1 MKSRFSTVDLRAVL
15 AELNA
20 SLLGM
25 RVNNVYDV
33 DNKTYL
39 IRLQKP
45 DFKATLLLES
55 GIRIHTTEFE
65 WPKNMMPSSFAMKCR
80 KHLKSRRLVSAKQ
93 LGVDRIVDFQFG
105 SDEAAYHLIIE
116 LYDRGNIV
124 LTDYEYLILNIL
136 RFRTDEA
143 DDVKFAVRERYP
155 VDHARA
161 AKPLLTLERLTEVI
175 ASAPKGELLKR
186 VLNPLLPYGPA
197 LIEHCLIEN
206 GFSGNVK
213 VDEKLES
220 KGMSA

>member
-1 MKSRFSTVDLRAVL
+1 MFTVPLNDDPVAEEGGWLVSTEQKRSGVGPGNQRWKLRQRPSSPAMKTRFSTVDLRAVL

-116 LYDRGNIV
+116 LYDRV
-124 LTDYEYLILNIL
+124 
-136 RFRTDEA
+136 
-143 DDVKFAVRERYP
+143 
-155 VDHARA
+155 
-161 AKPLLTLERLTEVI
+161 
-175 ASAPKGELLKR
+175 S
-186 VLNPLLPYGPA
+186 
-197 LIEHCLIEN
+197 
-206 GFSGNVK
+206 
-213 VDEKLES
+213 
-220 KGMSA
+220 

>member
-1 MKSRFSTVDLRAVL
+1 MKSRFSTVDIRAVI
-15 AELNA
+15 AELRS

-45 DFKATLLLES
+45 DCKATLLLES

-65 WPKNMMPSSFAMKCR
+65 WPKNMMPSGFAMKCR
-80 KHLKSRRLVSAKQ
+80 KHLKSRRLVNVKQ
-93 LGVDRIVDFQFG
+93 LGIDRIVDFQFG

-155 VDHARA
+155 VDN
-161 AKPLLTLERLTEVI
+161 AKASAPLPTLERLTEI
-175 ASAPKGELLKR
+175 ISAAPKGEQIKR
-186 VLNPLLPYGPA
+186 ILNHYLRK
-197 LIEHCLIEN
+197 C
-206 GFSGNVK
+206 
-213 VDEKLES
+213 
-220 KGMSA
+220 